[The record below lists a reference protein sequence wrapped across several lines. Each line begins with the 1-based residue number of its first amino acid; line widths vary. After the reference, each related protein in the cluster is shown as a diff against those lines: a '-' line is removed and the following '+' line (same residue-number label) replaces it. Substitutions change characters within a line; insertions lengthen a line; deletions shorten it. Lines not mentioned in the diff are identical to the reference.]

1 MLLPEVWRSRGP
13 QALWLLPPLLAL
25 LPHLEYV
32 PFWLGLVCLALW
44 FWRLAL
50 ELGNRALPP
59 RILRAALAL
68 AALAAVFWHYRSI
81 VGQQAGVPLFLLL
94 LFIKLLESSSL
105 GEKRLL
111 LILTQF
117 AAMSYFLMAQSILVT
132 GYLLLVSV
140 LGIAVM
146 LHLQAEGRQPLARVL
161 THSLRLFAL
170 GLPLALLLFLLFPR
184 LDRPLWGLPTD
195 STQAV
200 MGLSASMAPGD
211 ISQLIQSGEIAFRVQ
226 FTGPRPDPNGL
237 YWRGLVLGD
246 FDGRAWHA
254 LPPQPALQDRLQP
267 RGSPWQLSLT
277 LEPHQR
283 RWLFTP
289 GLPDPLPQGT
299 RLARGFQWQTGE
311 PVRQRQRWSFQAYP
325 AYHHG
330 SGPGDLKRALALP
343 EGFNPRVRE
352 LARGWRRQDAN
363 PQALVNRA
371 LALFREDFI
380 YTLQPPLLGTH
391 SVDDFLFGTRRGFC
405 EHYAGSFVFLMRAA
419 GVPARVVTGYLG
431 GETNPL
437 DGHLVVRQ
445 SDAHAWAEVWL
456 GPETGWTRVD
466 PTAVISP
473 ARVEQGI
480 GAALPRSEL
489 PAALTHLSLPLLQ
502 GLRHTWEM
510 LNNRWDQWVLGYG
523 QAQQLQLL
531 ARLSPQLASTQWL
544 ASVSIVAGLLGLTL
558 LAWYFWHTRP
568 KETSDPAARAW
579 HTLQRR
585 LGRIGLPPLPG
596 EPPRAYASRVSA
608 SRPDLADRMLRITD
622 LYLHNRYGGGTQE
635 LQNLIKQVAGFR
647 PSREAANS
655 RILSWMQRDGLGR
668 VRR

>member
-1 MLLPEVWRSRGP
+1 MLLPEVWRP
-13 QALWLLPPLLAL
+13 QVLWLLPPLLAL
-25 LPHLEYV
+25 LPHLGHV

-59 RILRAALAL
+59 RSLRALLAL
-68 AALAAVFWHYRSI
+68 AALAVVFWHYRSI

-94 LFIKLLESSSL
+94 LFIKLLESHSL
-105 GEKRLL
+105 REKRLL

-117 AAMSYFLMAQSILVT
+117 AAMSYFLVGQSILVT
-132 GYLLLVSV
+132 GYLLLVSI

-146 LHLQAEGRQPLARVL
+146 LHLQAEGRQPLGRAL
-161 THSLRLFAL
+161 THIFRLFAL

-184 LDRPLWGLPTD
+184 LDRPLWGLPTE
-195 STQAV
+195 SSQAV

-211 ISQLIQSGEIAFRVQ
+211 ISQLIQSGEIAFRAQ

-254 LPPQPALQDRLQP
+254 LPPLPPQSALQDRLQP
-267 RGSPWQLSLT
+267 RGSPWQISLT

-299 RLARGFQWQTGE
+299 HLAQGFQWQTGE

-325 AYHHG
+325 AYQHA
-330 SGPGDLKRALALP
+330 SGPDDLGQALALP
-343 EGFNPRVRE
+343 EGFNPRARA
-352 LARGWRRQDAN
+352 LARVWRQQDTNA
-363 PQALVNRA
+363 QALVNQA
-371 LALFREDFI
+371 LALFREDFV

-391 SVDDFLFGTRRGFC
+391 SVDDFLFGSRRGFC

-419 GVPARVVTGYLG
+419 GIPARVVTGYLG
-431 GETNPL
+431 GEVNPL

-456 GPETGWTRVD
+456 GPEAGWTRVD

-489 PAALTHLSLPLLQ
+489 PAALTRLSLPLLQ
-502 GLRHTWEM
+502 DLHHTWEM

-531 ARLSPQLASTQWL
+531 ARLSPELANARWL
-544 ASVSIVAGLLGLTL
+544 ASASIVAGLLGLAL
-558 LAWYFWHTRP
+558 LAWFFWRTGP
-568 KETSDPAARAW
+568 KETPDPAARAW

-596 EPPRAYASRVSA
+596 EPPQGYAARVA
-608 SRPDLADRMLRITD
+608 ALRPDLADQVLHITH
-622 LYLHNRYGGGTQE
+622 LYLDSRYGDRPRE
-635 LQNLIKQVAGFR
+635 LKILVQSVARFR
-647 PSREAANS
+647 P
-655 RILSWMQRDGLGR
+655 GR
-668 VRR
+668 HKITTPAPACL